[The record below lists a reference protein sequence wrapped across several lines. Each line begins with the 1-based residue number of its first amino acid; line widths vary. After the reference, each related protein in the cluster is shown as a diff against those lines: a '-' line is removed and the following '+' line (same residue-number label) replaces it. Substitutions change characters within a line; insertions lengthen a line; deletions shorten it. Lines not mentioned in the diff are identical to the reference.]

1 MATNQLRIKH
11 GRRRSDQTVR
21 VSLVSSYVPRRCGI
35 ATFARDLAEA
45 LAGVGAETS
54 VHAVAVNDRP
64 EGYQY
69 PERVWFEVAQKR
81 LAEYRLAADYL
92 NLSGVDAV
100 VLQHEYGIFGGPDG
114 AYVLEMLRRLRMPVL
129 TTLHT
134 VLKTPTEGQ
143 LNVIRELAKVTD
155 RFVVMADRAVEFLHD
170 IYGVPERQVE
180 LIPHGIPQ
188 VPFTDSS
195 YFKDQ
200 FGVEGRK
207 VILTFG
213 LIGPSKGLETMIE
226 ALPEIVA
233 QNPDAVYMIV
243 GATHPG
249 VIAHQGEEYRLGLQ
263 RRVKEL
269 GLTDNVRWIN
279 RFMDM
284 EELVEYLGSADV
296 YVTPYLNEAQ
306 ITSGTLAYAIGT
318 GKAVVST
325 PYWHAQELLAEGRGR
340 LVPFKD
346 SRAIA
351 AAVNEL
357 LGSEVTR
364 TAVRKA
370 AYQWARPM
378 VWPAVADA
386 YLDLIARVR
395 SERDLN
401 PRPVAAGHQ
410 HASDSADL
418 PEIKLDHLARLSD
431 GVGVFHGAAS
441 TIPLRRG
448 GYTTDDNAQA
458 LLAVLM
464 AQDHVEHDAGKR
476 LEDLANRYLAFLEH
490 AFDGDAGRFRFR
502 LDYDRRW
509 APADEWSEESHGR
522 ALWALGEAVAR
533 SETRGAMTLAA
544 GLFNR
549 ALGAAEGFAHARP
562 KAYALIGVHAYLRR
576 FSGDS
581 RARRVRENVARTLAA
596 QLADRSTNDWP
607 WYADAVTY
615 GAARVPHALLLS
627 GRWMFDD
634 EMISLALK
642 TLEWLVGLSTN
653 EREQFAPAGNKGW
666 HRRDG
671 ERARFDQLPI
681 EASAMVDACL
691 EAHRVT
697 AEQAWLDH
705 AQRALNWFL
714 GANELQ
720 QPLYDPTTGGCAEA
734 LHPHGVSENQPAE
747 STLAWLLSLLA
758 LYDHRLDAAAA
769 DDPAL
774 RSTSRRTQDRKS
786 AQASTA

>member
-1 MATNQLRIKH
+1 MPTNSLRIKH
-11 GRRRSDQTVR
+11 GRRRSDQVDR
-21 VSLVSSYVPRRCGI
+21 VSLISSYVPRRCGI
-35 ATFARDLAEA
+35 ATFARDLAVA

-54 VHAVAVNDRP
+54 VHAVAMNDRP

-69 PERVWFEVAQKR
+69 PERVWFEVAEKR
-81 LAEYRLAADYL
+81 LGEYRLAADYL

-114 AYVLEMLRRLRMPVL
+114 AYILELLRRLRMPVV

-134 VLKTPTEGQ
+134 VLKKPTEGQ
-143 LNVIRELAKVTD
+143 LNVIREMAKVTD
-155 RFVVMADRAVEFLHD
+155 RFVVMAERAVEFLRD
-170 IYGVPERQVE
+170 IYGVPERQIE

-195 YFKDQ
+195 FFKDQ

-226 ALPEIVA
+226 ALPDIVA
-233 QNPDAVYMIV
+233 QNPDVMYMIV

-269 GLTDNVRWIN
+269 GLVDNVQWIN

-284 EELVEYLGSADV
+284 EELVEYLGAADV

-346 SRAIA
+346 PAAIA
-351 AAVNEL
+351 IAVNEL

-364 TAVRKA
+364 SAVRKS

-378 VWPAVADA
+378 VWPAVAEA

-395 SERDLN
+395 DERDRN
-401 PRPVAAGHQ
+401 PRPVAAGHTQ
-410 HASDSADL
+410 ARDGADL
-418 PEIKLDHLARLSD
+418 PEIKLDHLVRLSD
-431 GVGVFHGAAS
+431 GVGVFNGAAS
-441 TIPLRRG
+441 TIPLRAA
-448 GYTTDDNAQA
+448 GYTTDDNARA

-464 AQDHVEHDAGKR
+464 AQDHVEHGTGQR

-490 AFDGDAGRFRFR
+490 AFDGEAERFRFR
-502 LDYDRRW
+502 LGYDRHW
-509 APADEWSEESHGR
+509 EAAEAWSEETHGR

-533 SETRGAMTLAA
+533 SETRGPMTLAA

-549 ALGAAEGFAHARP
+549 ALGAAEAFEHARP
-562 KAYALIGVHAYLRR
+562 KAYVLIGVHAYLRR

-581 RARRVRENVARTLAA
+581 RARRVREGVARSLAD
-596 QLADRSTNDWP
+596 QLAGGATAEWP
-607 WYADAVTY
+607 WYAETVTY

-627 GRWMFDD
+627 GRWMFDN
-634 EMISLALK
+634 EMIRLALR
-642 TLEWLVGLSTN
+642 TLEWLVVQNTN
-653 EREQFAPAGNKGW
+653 GREQFSPAGNKGW
-666 HRRDG
+666 HPRG
-671 ERARFDQLPI
+671 GGRARFDQLPM
-681 EASAMVDACL
+681 EATAMVDACL

-697 AEQAWLDH
+697 GEAVWLER
-705 AQRALNWFL
+705 AQRTLDWFL
-714 GANELQ
+714 GSNELQ

-774 RSTSRRTQDRKS
+774 RAGSRRALERRS
-786 AQASTA
+786 AEASVE

>member
-1 MATNQLRIKH
+1 MTSNLVRIKP
-11 GRRRSDQTVR
+11 GRRRSDYTTR

-45 LAGVGAETS
+45 LAS
-54 VHAVAVNDRP
+54 VNGEGTIHSVAINDRQ
-64 EGYQY
+64 EGYRY
-69 PERVWFEVAQKR
+69 PERVWFEVAEKR

-92 NLSGVDAV
+92 NMSAVDAV
-100 VLQHEYGIFGGPDG
+100 VVQHEYGIFGGPDG
-114 AYVLEMLRRLRMPVL
+114 AYILEMLRRLRMPVV

-134 VLKTPTEGQ
+134 VLKTPSEGQ
-143 LNVIRELAKVTD
+143 LNVIREMAKVTD
-155 RFVVMADRAVEFLHD
+155 RFVVMAERAVEFLHD
-170 IYGVPERQVE
+170 IYGLPESQVE

-200 FGVEGRK
+200 FGVEGKK

-226 ALPEIVA
+226 ALPDIVA
-233 QNPDAVYMIV
+233 ANPDAVYLII

-249 VIAHQGEEYRLGLQ
+249 VIAHQGEEYRLGLK

-269 GLTDNVRWIN
+269 GLDDHVMWVN

-284 EELVEYLGSADV
+284 EELVEYLGAADV

-325 PYWHAQELLAEGRGR
+325 PYWHAQELLADGRGR

-346 SRAIA
+346 SKAIA
-351 AAVNEL
+351 GAVNEL

-370 AYQWARPM
+370 AYQYARPM
-378 VWPAVADA
+378 IWPAVAES

-395 SERDLN
+395 EERDRS
-401 PRPVAAGHQ
+401 PRPLGAGR
-410 HASDSADL
+410 SLTEDNADL
-418 PEIKLDHLARLSD
+418 PEIKLDHLVRLSD
-431 GVGVFHGAAS
+431 GVGVFHGASS
-441 TIPLRRG
+441 TIPLRSS
-448 GYTTDDNAQA
+448 GYTTDDNARA

-464 AQDHVEHDAGKR
+464 AQDHVEHDAGHA
-476 LEDLANRYLAFLEH
+476 LDSLATRYLAFLEH
-490 AFDGDAGRFRFR
+490 AFDAGAGRFRFK
-502 LDYDRRW
+502 LNYDRSW
-509 APADEWSEESHGR
+509 ASGDEWSEESHGR

-549 ALGAAEGFAHARP
+549 SLEAAESFGYARP

-581 RARRVRENVARTLAA
+581 RARRVREHLARSLAD
-596 QLADRSTNDWP
+596 QLATGSSEDWP
-607 WYADAVTY
+607 WHAETVTY

-634 EMISLALK
+634 DMIALALR
-642 TLEWLVGLSTN
+642 TLSWLVEVTTTEG
-653 EREQFAPAGNKGW
+653 EQFAPVGNKGW
-666 HRRDG
+666 YGKGG

-681 EASAMVDACL
+681 EASAMIDACL

-697 AEQAWLDH
+697 GERVWLDR
-705 AQRALNWFL
+705 AYRALHWFL
-714 GANELQ
+714 GANEIG

-734 LHPHGVSENQPAE
+734 LHAHGVSENQPAE
-747 STLAWLLSLLA
+747 STLAWLLGLLA

-774 RSTSRRTQDRKS
+774 RSSSRRTQERKS
-786 AQASTA
+786 AEAGVS

>member
-1 MATNQLRIKH
+1 MSSNLVRINH
-11 GRRRSDQTVR
+11 SRRRADQTTR

-45 LAGVGAETS
+45 LAS
-54 VHAVAVNDRP
+54 VNGEGTIHSVAINDRS
-64 EGYQY
+64 EGYRY
-69 PERVWFEVAQKR
+69 PERVWFEVAEKR

-114 AYVLEMLRRLRMPVL
+114 AYVLEMLRRLRMPVVA
-129 TTLHT
+129 TLHT
-134 VLKTPTEGQ
+134 VLKEPSEGQ
-143 LNVIRELAKVTD
+143 YNVIREMAKVVD
-155 RFVVMADRAVEFLHD
+155 RFVVMAERAVAFLQD
-170 IYGVPERQVE
+170 IYGLPASQVE

-226 ALPEIVA
+226 ALPDIVA
-233 QNPDAVYMIV
+233 QHPDAIYLIV

-249 VIAHQGEEYRLGLQ
+249 VIAHQGEDYRLGLQ

-269 GLTDNVRWIN
+269 GLTDHVRWIN

-325 PYWHAQELLAEGRGR
+325 PYWHAQELLAGNRGR

-346 SRAIA
+346 SHAIA

-370 AYQWARPM
+370 AYQYARPM
-378 VWPAVADA
+378 VWPAVAES

-395 SERDLN
+395 EERDRD
-401 PRPVAAGHQ
+401 PRPVAVSRSLAD
-410 HASDSADL
+410 DSADL

-431 GVGVFHGAAS
+431 GTGMFHAAAA
-441 TIPLRRG
+441 TVPRRAA
-448 GYTTDDNAQA
+448 GYTTDDNARA

-464 AQDHVEHDAGKR
+464 AQDH
-476 LEDLANRYLAFLEH
+476 LERDTDRTLDSLATRYLAFLDH
-490 AFDGDAGRFRFR
+490 AFDEQAGRFRYK
-502 LDYDRRW
+502 LHYDRTW

-549 ALGAAEGFAHARP
+549 ALHPAESFQYARP

-581 RARRVRENVARTLAA
+581 HARRVREHLAHA
-596 QLADRSTNDWP
+596 LRDQLADGSTDGWP
-607 WYADAVTY
+607 WHADAVTY

-627 GRWMFDD
+627 GRWMFDNS
-634 EMISLALK
+634 MIELALR
-642 TLEWLVGLSTN
+642 TLDWLVKATAN
-653 EREQFAPAGNKGW
+653 DREQFAPIGNKGW
-666 HRRDG
+666 YARG
-671 ERARFDQLPI
+671 GQRARFDQLPI

-697 AEQAWLDH
+697 GEQAWLDRAH
-705 AQRALNWFL
+705 RALNWFL

-734 LHPHGVSENQPAE
+734 LHAHGVSENQPAE
-747 STLAWLLSLLA
+747 ATLAWLLSLLA

-774 RSTSRRTQDRKS
+774 RSTSRRAAQPSPAHS
-786 AQASTA
+786 ATG